1 MKRKI
6 AFFLCPIC
14 LASMLSVPV
23 YADQLSGGS
32 DWHVEFSSEKEM
44 VSNFSSDNFADVLD
58 YMQPGDSA
66 HFQVMIEN
74 SYSGETDWYMS
85 NEVIQSLEDASQT
98 ASGGAY
104 SYILT
109 YTDFEGSVT
118 TLYNSDTVGGE
129 NYFENLEG
137 LHEATNALSDF
148 FYLDSLK
155 KDESGTVNLYVM
167 LDGETQGNDY
177 QDTLAQ
183 LQMNFAVE
191 LPVQNEEHNTVEK
204 IVYRYHDNHI
214 VRTEEDKIIN
224 IVKTG
229 DETNLVPLLII
240 AGILGLLL
248 LTVGIIGVRLRK
260 QMKGVEK

>member
-1 MKRKI
+1 MKNKI
-6 AFFLCPIC
+6 ALFLCSIC
-14 LASMLSVPV
+14 LASMISFPV

-32 DWHVEFSSEKEM
+32 DWHVEFSAGKEM
-44 VSNFSSDNFADVLD
+44 VSNFSSDNFDDVLD

-66 HFQVMIEN
+66 SFQVTITN
-74 SYSGETDWYMS
+74 SYDSSTDWYMA
-85 NEVIQSLEDASQT
+85 NEVIQSLEDASLT
-98 ASGGAY
+98 AAGGAY

-109 YTDFEGSVT
+109 YTNYAGDVT
-118 TLYNSDTVGGE
+118 TLYNSDVVGGE
-129 NYFENLEG
+129 NYLENLEG

-155 KDESGTVNLYVM
+155 KGEKGCVNLYVM

-191 LPVQNEEHNTVEK
+191 LPTQSEGHKPEER

-214 VRTEEDKIIN
+214 VRTEEDKIVN

-229 DETNLVPLLII
+229 DETNMIPLLI
-240 AGILGLLL
+240 AAGVLGILLLA
-248 LTVGIIGVRLRK
+248 VGIVGIRLRK
-260 QMKGVEK
+260 QMK